1 MTYQWLTYDATKKVM
16 VCVWCKE
23 AGKVNAFTNPGC
35 PYMVKDDCR
44 KHSDTKQ
51 HQAVRDARM
60 TSAPRF
66 RATIT
71 NLYRKEEETIQS
83 AMKNV
88 YYMAKKNHANSS
100 FKDLNWLLIM
110 QGCDTLQGLKV
121 DAHTSYEHSDSI
133 HDFQNSMKLVI
144 DEQIISELDSAGY
157 FAILI
162 DEMSDVSM
170 DKSMIIY
177 LRYILAGKIVVRF
190 FEVIGLAGCNA
201 DDIYQALVSVLECK
215 CVHVKNMFA
224 AGTDGASVMVGKHA
238 GVTTMLKT
246 NINPYMISVHCI
258 AHRLALASAQA
269 AHKVKR
275 IDKFEIRMNQIFNY
289 FHYST
294 KHMSKIKQIY
304 QVGGNAMHRNFV
316 RPCDTRWLS
325 VRGAF
330 EAELITLKAMFYCL
344 QSDAESG
351 DSTARGILNEMAT
364 FDFLAILH
372 LMADVLYYL

>member
-66 RATIT
+66 QATIT

-100 FKDLNWLLIM
+100 FKDMNWLLIM

-170 DKSMIIY
+170 DKTMIIY
-177 LRYILAGKIVVRF
+177 LRYVLAGKIVVRF

-201 DDIYQALVSVLECK
+201 DDI
-215 CVHVKNMFA
+215 
-224 AGTDGASVMVGKHA
+224 
-238 GVTTMLKT
+238 
-246 NINPYMISVHCI
+246 
-258 AHRLALASAQA
+258 
-269 AHKVKR
+269 
-275 IDKFEIRMNQIFNY
+275 
-289 FHYST
+289 
-294 KHMSKIKQIY
+294 
-304 QVGGNAMHRNFV
+304 
-316 RPCDTRWLS
+316 
-325 VRGAF
+325 
-330 EAELITLKAMFYCL
+330 
-344 QSDAESG
+344 SG
-351 DSTARGILNEMAT
+351 PGQCT
-364 FDFLAILH
+364 
-372 LMADVLYYL
+372 